1 VAGRVYRL
9 LTQVPGQFDDM
20 EAISAKLNT
29 TSRTLRRK
37 LQAEGTSYQG
47 ILAEVRCQLAKE
59 YLRTTRLSTEDIADV
74 LGFSD
79 AANFRHAFR
88 RWTGKPTSEFRR
100 IP

>member
-1 VAGRVYRL
+1 
-9 LTQVPGQFDDM
+9 
-20 EAISAKLNT
+20 
-29 TSRTLRRK
+29 
-37 LQAEGTSYQG
+37 
-47 ILAEVRCQLAKE
+47 LAEVRCQLAKE